1 MMVISNEKG
10 IENQVG
16 FYQSL
21 SSVDDR
27 ILWWL
32 PRYPLQRVED
42 IALALQVS
50 ANTVY
55 RHLTR
60 TVGEGIVEYVTPSL
74 GDRTTCRLYYL
85 SNSGLHAAPT
95 REHTHARS
103 LGQPC
108 GATKQPLLHLCPR
121 LS

>member
-1 MMVISNEKG
+1 MVISNEQG
-10 IENQVG
+10 IEKQDRL
-16 FYQSL
+16 YQSL
-21 SSVDDR
+21 TSVDDR

-32 PRYPLQRVED
+32 LRYPLQRVED

-74 GDRTTCRLYYL
+74 GEDRK
-85 SNSGLHAAPT
+85 SVV
-95 REHTHARS
+95 
-103 LGQPC
+103 
-108 GATKQPLLHLCPR
+108 
-121 LS
+121 